1 MVSECEKKEIWPDGL
16 DEIYSDEEIQELIER
31 AEYWRKNILSC
42 SDIMDLESGM
52 DLKREKEMFEHNRN
66 VMCAKMFRA
75 LSSPP
80 TSKLFCDY
88 FSNDKPW
95 LISEN

>member
-16 DEIYSDEEIQELIER
+16 DGIYSDEEIQEWIEGEER
-31 AEYWRKNILSC
+31 WRK
-42 SDIMDLESGM
+42 DINWSVADTE
-52 DLKREKEMFEHNRN
+52 REREREMFEQQN
-66 VMCAKMFRA
+66 VTRAKMFHS

-95 LISEN
+95 LISED